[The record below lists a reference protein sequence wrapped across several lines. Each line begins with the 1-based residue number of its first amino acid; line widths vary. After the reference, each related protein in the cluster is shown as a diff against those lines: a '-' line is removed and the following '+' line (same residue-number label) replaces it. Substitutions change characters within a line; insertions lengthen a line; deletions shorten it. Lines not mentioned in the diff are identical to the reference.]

1 MFDLREIDAKNTYEP
16 NLDDKKESYERTY
29 GEANEFYDAIVL
41 YLNKLGTEI
50 NILSPEQI
58 YDSCSAVAS
67 DLAKCCEMYL
77 KALYIYENK
86 LNFNNINDIW
96 NVLKNSSFKIDKN
109 GNPIYFLEQDGTKKY
124 TYIKVDNNGNKE
136 TDLNGNNIY
145 VDDTGNIYKEGKQGR
160 KIKMNGHQLD
170 RLIDILSNDTKMLL
184 EMRMCTIPMEN
195 TEFYNHVSLFD
206 VLKICNII
214 FPRRKM
220 YQTEYLDWVD
230 KHKKTFEE
238 ARYSGQNVSNVNLEF
253 LFHLATQ
260 IKSVSQFKINPTN
273 TQDFNI
279 VVDGDLL
286 IKQGE
291 FDIGK
296 ILVKLQ
302 QDVTNSLK
310 YDKVREVTYNT
321 LSEDEFKSMPNELQK
336 FFSFDLRLLS
346 DELIELVK
354 NDKEVEDKISFI
366 NMHNCKSI
374 LREVSNSTFYNL
386 VKCCDIK
393 EIDYILKL
401 CYDVNRIYYPSKID
415 DNVGNDEYIKNI
427 VSFFRIFTFSIDDII
442 NYSIFIKNKYN
453 FEISSDMYMV
463 FADFMDA
470 IKYYYAEIDKKLV
483 EDSDRKVL

>member
-1 MFDLREIDAKNTYEP
+1 MLNLREIDIKNTYNP
-16 NLDDKKESYERTY
+16 NLDDKRESYKRTY
-29 GEANEFYDAIVL
+29 GEANEFYDEIVL
-41 YLNKLGTEI
+41 YLNNLSIKI
-50 NILSPEQI
+50 NNLLPEQI

-67 DLAKCCEMYL
+67 DLAKCCEIYL

-86 LNFNNINDIW
+86 LNYNSVKDIW

-109 GNPIYFLEQDGTKKY
+109 GNPIYFLEEDGTRKY

-136 TDLNGNNIY
+136 TDLSGNNIY
-145 VDDTGNIYKEGKQGR
+145 VDDNGNIYKEGKQGR

-195 TEFYNHVSLFD
+195 TELYNQVSLFD

-260 IKSVSQFKINPTN
+260 IKSVAQFKISPTN
-273 TQDFNI
+273 TQNFDI

-310 YDKVREVTYNT
+310 YNKVREVTYIN
-321 LSEDEFKSMPNELQK
+321 LSEDEFISMPNELQK
-336 FFSFDLRLLS
+336 FFSFDLKLLS
-346 DELIELVK
+346 QELIELVK
-354 NDKEVEDKISFI
+354 NDKDVEDKISFI
-366 NMHNCKSI
+366 NMHHCKVI

-386 VKCCDIK
+386 VKCCDIN
-393 EIDYILKL
+393 EINYILKL
-401 CYDVNRIYYPSKID
+401 CYDVNRIYYPSKIG
-415 DNVGNDEYIKNI
+415 DNVVNDEYIKNI

-453 FEISSDMYMV
+453 VQINNDVYMV

-483 EDSDRKVL
+483 KESDMKVL

>member
-1 MFDLREIDAKNTYEP
+1 MKK
-16 NLDDKKESYERTY
+16 LD
-29 GEANEFYDAIVL
+29 I
-41 YLNKLGTEI
+41 
-50 NILSPEQI
+50 
-58 YDSCSAVAS
+58 
-67 DLAKCCEMYL
+67 
-77 KALYIYENK
+77 
-86 LNFNNINDIW
+86 
-96 NVLKNSSFKIDKN
+96 
-109 GNPIYFLEQDGTKKY
+109 
-124 TYIKVDNNGNKE
+124 
-136 TDLNGNNIY
+136 
-145 VDDTGNIYKEGKQGR
+145 
-160 KIKMNGHQLD
+160 
-170 RLIDILSNDTKMLL
+170 
-184 EMRMCTIPMEN
+184 
-195 TEFYNHVSLFD
+195 
-206 VLKICNII
+206 
-214 FPRRKM
+214 
-220 YQTEYLDWVD
+220 
-230 KHKKTFEE
+230 
-238 ARYSGQNVSNVNLEF
+238 
-253 LFHLATQ
+253 Q

>member
-1 MFDLREIDAKNTYEP
+1 M
-16 NLDDKKESYERTY
+16 
-29 GEANEFYDAIVL
+29 L

-86 LNFNNINDIW
+86 LNYNSVKDIW
-96 NVLKNSSFKIDKN
+96 NVLKNSSFKVDKN
-109 GNPIYFLEQDGTKKY
+109 GNPIYFLEEDGTRKY

-136 TDLNGNNIY
+136 TDLSGNNIY
-145 VDDTGNIYKEGKQGR
+145 GDDNGNIYKEGKQGR

-184 EMRMCTIPMEN
+184 EVRMCTIPMEN
-195 TEFYNHVSLFD
+195 TELYNQVSLFD

-260 IKSVSQFKINPTN
+260 IKGVAQFKINPTL
-273 TQDFNI
+273 TQAFNI

-302 QDVTNSLK
+302 QDVTNSLN
-310 YDKVREVTYNT
+310 YDKVREVTYIK
-321 LSEDEFKSMPNELQK
+321 LSEDKFISMPNELQK
-336 FFSFDLRLLS
+336 FFSFDLKLLS
-346 DELIELVK
+346 QELIELVK
-354 NDKEVEDKISFI
+354 NDKDVEDKISFI
-366 NMHNCKSI
+366 NMNNCKGI

-386 VKCCDIK
+386 VKCCDVN

-401 CYDVNRIYYPSKID
+401 CYDINRIYYPSKIGG
-415 DNVGNDEYIKNI
+415 NVVNDEYIKNI

-453 FEISSDMYMV
+453 VQINNDVYMV

-470 IKYYYAEIDKKLV
+470 IKYYYAEIDKNLV
-483 EDSDRKVL
+483 EESDMKVL

>member
-1 MFDLREIDAKNTYEP
+1 
-16 NLDDKKESYERTY
+16 
-29 GEANEFYDAIVL
+29 
-41 YLNKLGTEI
+41 
-50 NILSPEQI
+50 
-58 YDSCSAVAS
+58 
-67 DLAKCCEMYL
+67 
-77 KALYIYENK
+77 
-86 LNFNNINDIW
+86 
-96 NVLKNSSFKIDKN
+96 
-109 GNPIYFLEQDGTKKY
+109 
-124 TYIKVDNNGNKE
+124 
-136 TDLNGNNIY
+136 
-145 VDDTGNIYKEGKQGR
+145 
-160 KIKMNGHQLD
+160 
-170 RLIDILSNDTKMLL
+170 
-184 EMRMCTIPMEN
+184 MCTIPMEN
-195 TEFYNHVSLFD
+195 TELYNQVSLFD

-260 IKSVSQFKINPTN
+260 IKSVAQFKISPTN
-273 TQDFNI
+273 TQDFDI
-279 VVDGDLL
+279 GVDGDLL
-286 IKQGE
+286 IKQGN
-291 FDIGK
+291 FDIRK

-302 QDVTNSLK
+302 QDVSNSLK
-310 YDKVREVTYNT
+310 YDKVNEVTYNT
-321 LSEDEFKSMPNELQK
+321 LSEDKFKSISNELQK
-336 FFSFDLRLLS
+336 FFSFDLKLLS

-354 NDKEVEDKISFI
+354 NDKDVEDKISFI
-366 NMHNCKSI
+366 NMHHCKSI

-386 VKCCDIK
+386 VKCCDIN

-415 DNVGNDEYIKNI
+415 DNVVNDEYIKNI
-427 VSFFRIFTFSIDDII
+427 VSFFRIFAFSIDDII

-483 EDSDRKVL
+483 EESDMKVL